1 MFVFV
6 CVFVCVCARACV
18 LSRVH
23 TLHEIYIYVWVQVI
37 PSRILMAVPNM
48 GVTPIIIDIHE
59 KRGLFLAYP
68 FLNMPLTTLL
78 TG

>member
-1 MFVFV
+1 
-6 CVFVCVCARACV
+6 
-18 LSRVH
+18 
-23 TLHEIYIYVWVQVI
+23 
-37 PSRILMAVPNM
+37 MAVPNM
-48 GVTPIIIDIHE
+48 GVTPIIIALLE

>member
-1 MFVFV
+1 M
-6 CVFVCVCARACV
+6 
-18 LSRVH
+18 
-23 TLHEIYIYVWVQVI
+23 LHDIYINVWVQVI

-48 GVTPIIIDIHE
+48 GVTPIIMALLE

>member
-23 TLHEIYIYVWVQVI
+23 TLHEIYINVWVQVI

-48 GVTPIIIDIHE
+48 GVTPIIIALLE